1 MERLEN
7 MIENEIL
14 LLPEVSMLYTR
25 LSLLIAAVGREDQER
40 STTLSESAMQRQHLS
55 TRT

>member
-1 MERLEN
+1 
-7 MIENEIL
+7 MIENESL